1 MAWVAA
7 VLVHVVL
14 LVVLLWVFQRP
25 EPEPPRVVPA
35 AYVEPWA
42 EPADETPLEVDTPD
56 PLFETPPEPSLATE
70 NVADVLESTLPEDV
84 LPPLTRTTPPLG
96 ALDLPERVAVWALE
110 ARVSRG
116 APPSPD
122 GPPPA
127 ETLPPP
133 RSTPRDVAPT
143 PPPPRPRPP
152 AARPGAQSLQV
163 LAAPDPLH
171 YYPLLARRQ
180 GIEGEVIV
188 HIVVA
193 STGVVTEAQVA
204 RSSGHVL
211 LDDAALRVAFATR
224 FVPGPSGAAELPV
237 RFRLQ

>member
-14 LVVLLWVFQRP
+14 LVVLLWVFERP
-25 EPEPPRVVPA
+25 TPERPRPIAA
-35 AYVEPWA
+35 AYVEPWS
-42 EPADETPLEVDTPD
+42 EPADGEAMELDTPD
-56 PLFETPPEPSLATE
+56 PAFETPPEPSLATGM
-70 NVADVLESTLPEDV
+70 VADVLESTLPDEV
-84 LPPLTRTTPPLG
+84 LPPFSRGTLPQG

-110 ARVSRG
+110 ARAAR
-116 APPSPD
+116 AAAESPD

-127 ETLPPP
+127 ESLPPP
-133 RSTPRDVAPT
+133 RT
-143 PPPPRPRPP
+143 PPRSAPPTAPRPQPRPP

-163 LAAPDPLH
+163 LGAPDPLH

-188 HIVVA
+188 QIVVA
-193 STGVVTEAQVA
+193 SSGVVTDARVA

-211 LDDAALRVAFATR
+211 LDEAGIRVAFATR